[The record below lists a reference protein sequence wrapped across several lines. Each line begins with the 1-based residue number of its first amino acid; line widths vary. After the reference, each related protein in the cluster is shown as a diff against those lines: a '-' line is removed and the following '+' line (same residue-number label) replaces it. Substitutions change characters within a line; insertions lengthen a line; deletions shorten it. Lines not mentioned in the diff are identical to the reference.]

1 MLLTIQPQESLRSF
15 LERHFFVDSRSP
27 ESIEFKK
34 ISRYYMRGESIGF
47 IAAVLGRSDTYGFN
61 RLLHDHT
68 SYSQVAV
75 FPDAGQNSYTRSKY
89 PRCSTRF
96 ETESQQA
103 GICIDCIKEDIDFL
117 GFPYW
122 RRDHRY
128 VKVCA
133 KHNTVLLR
141 KCPVCGVDI
150 SRHSLGYGHELIW
163 RGCKGRYFH
172 QYESEKNHDEE
183 SIVFAR
189 IFAEIGESEFA
200 VDLKC
205 VLAHLADEATA
216 MCNSGKISKEYL
228 SSIYWKLDV
237 SRRISDTGT
246 NYRPDFMYSEYM
258 IHTIA
263 VVHGSFAGLID
274 SVRSK
279 GMLVR
284 SVDDLMRVRHTDRSR
299 Y

>member
-1 MLLTIQPQESLRSF
+1 
-15 LERHFFVDSRSP
+15 
-27 ESIEFKK
+27 
-34 ISRYYMRGESIGF
+34 MRGASIGF
-47 IAAVLGRSDTYGFN
+47 IANVLGRSDTYGFN

-75 FPDAGQNSYTRSKY
+75 FPDSGQNSYTRSKY

-103 GICIDCIKEDIDFL
+103 GICIDCVKEDIDSL

-141 KCPVCGVDI
+141 KCPVCGADI
-150 SRHSLGYGHELIW
+150 SRHSLGYGHELLW
-163 RGCKGRYFH
+163 KGCKGRYLH
-172 QYESEKNHDEE
+172 EYESEKNHDEE
-183 SIVFAR
+183 KHVFAR
-189 IFAEIGESEFA
+189 IFAEIGESEVA
-200 VDLKC
+200 VDLEC
-205 VLAHLADEATA
+205 VLTHLADESKK
-216 MCNSGKISKEYL
+216 MWNSGKISEQHL
-228 SSIYWKLDV
+228 SAIYWQLDN
-237 SRRISDTGT
+237 STKISDTDI
-246 NYRPDFMYSEYM
+246 NYRPDFMYSQY
-258 IHTIA
+258 IIDTIA
-263 VVHGSFAGLID
+263 TVHGSFAGLLD
-274 SVRSK
+274 SVRRK

-284 SVDDLMRVRHTDRSR
+284 KIDDLMRVRHTDRSR